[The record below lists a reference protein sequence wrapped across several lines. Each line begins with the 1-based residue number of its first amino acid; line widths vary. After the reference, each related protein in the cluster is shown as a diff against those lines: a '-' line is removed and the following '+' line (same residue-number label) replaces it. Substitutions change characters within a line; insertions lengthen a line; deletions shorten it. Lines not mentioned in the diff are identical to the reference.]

1 DELAEDLA
9 AYGDRVGIAAV
20 NTPSSTVISGPAE
33 DVAAL
38 GAAWADK
45 GRKTKALT
53 VSHAFHSPLMEP
65 VLERF
70 EQALSGVVFHPP
82 TLPLI
87 STLTGAPA
95 GEDIATPAY
104 WARQIR
110 QPVRF
115 APAVTHLA
123 PDTGVFL
130 ELGPDPVLATAT
142 QHTLQHLRVADTR
155 DDGAEPLAV
164 AALTRKR
171 PEVTGLVQALAR
183 LHTSGTDVDWTAF
196 GGRGG
201 RRPRAVALPTYAFQ
215 HQRFWL
221 APPARPGSDGAA
233 EGADEAVLWQAIE
246 EGDVEALTATLRLNE
261 DGSEIDVLRPALPIL
276 SAWRRRRREQARQ
289 DSWRYE
295 VSWSP
300 LAPAEAPALS
310 GTWLVFI
317 PAGREEEPA
326 VRAAVQALREH
337 GAAARVEAVEPAEAD
352 RAALAGLCAGADDR
366 APAGVL
372 NLLAL
377 DEEPLAAHPAVPA
390 GLMATV
396 LLLQALGDAGIDA
409 PLWTLTRGAVS
420 VSPAEPLPHPAQAQ
434 AWGLGRVAALEHPQ
448 RWGGLIDLPQTT
460 DHRTAARLAA
470 VLTHSSHEDQVAVR
484 A

>member
-1 DELAEDLA
+1 M
-9 AYGDRVGIAAV
+9 GIAAV
-20 NTPSSTVISGPAE
+20 NTPSSTVISGPA
-33 DVAAL
+33 DQVTAIA
-38 GAAWADK
+38 AAWADK

-65 VLERF
+65 VLQQF
-70 EQALSGVVFHPP
+70 EQAVSGVVFHPP

-95 GEDIATPAY
+95 DEDIATPAY

-110 QPVRF
+110 QPVQF

-123 PDTGVFL
+123 PGTGVFL

-142 QHTLQHLRVADTR
+142 QHTLDHGH
-155 DDGAEPLAV
+155 GAGAGPRPSAWAV
-164 AALTRKR
+164 LSRKQ
-171 PEVTGLVQALAR
+171 PEAQTFAHALAR
-183 LHTSGTDVDWTAF
+183 LHTRGADIDWTTWF
-196 GGRGG
+196 
-201 RRPRAVALPTYAFQ
+201 PKDPPPHTIPLPTYAFQ
-215 HQRFWL
+215 RERYWL
-221 APPARPGSDGAA
+221 TAAPGAA
-233 EGADEAVLWQAIE
+233 AASEGLDESPFWDAVE
-246 EGDVEALTATLRLNE
+246 RGDLEALARTLGYAEEQQPTLDE
-261 DGSEIDVLRPALPIL
+261 LLPAL
-276 SAWRRRRREQARQ
+276 SAWRRQRRERASL
-289 DSWRYE
+289 DAWRYR
-295 VSWSP
+295 VGWQP
-300 LAPAEAPALS
+300 LPEATAPVLS
-310 GTWLVFI
+310 GTWLVFV
-317 PAGREEEPA
+317 PAGHESDPA
-326 VRAAVQALREH
+326 AEAAVAALGAYGATAVTRSIEAIDARLEELTQLVVE
-337 GAAARVEAVEPAEAD
+337 AAAGAVPS
-352 RAALAGLCAGADDR
+352 
-366 APAGVL
+366 GVL
-372 NLLAL
+372 SLLAL
-377 DEEPLAAHPAVPA
+377 EESAHPDHRAVPA

-420 VSPAEPLPHPAQAQ
+420 VSPTEPLPHPAQAQ